1 MKHDFLAKSVLLP
14 SLSTVEYSSA
24 YLLSYWMICKYASVN
39 TRKSRASIQE
49 KLYKKRDEDGASF
62 QSSPKIHR
70 MLITRLISDSFAYRQ
85 SLQRPTS

>member
-24 YLLSYWMICKYASVN
+24 YLLSYSTICKCACVN
-39 TRKSRASIQE
+39 TRKSRASIQD
-49 KLYKKRDEDGASF
+49 KLYQKRDEDNVSF
-62 QSSPKIHR
+62 QSSPKINR
-70 MLITRLISDSFAYRQ
+70 MLITRLISDSFAYSQ